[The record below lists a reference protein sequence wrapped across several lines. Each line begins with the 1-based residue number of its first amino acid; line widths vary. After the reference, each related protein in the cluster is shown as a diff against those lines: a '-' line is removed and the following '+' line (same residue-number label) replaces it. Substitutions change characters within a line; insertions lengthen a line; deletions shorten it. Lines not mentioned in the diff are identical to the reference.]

1 MSVEAVMPYLTEFGL
16 ADRVMTFANSSATVE
31 LAAQC
36 VGCQPA
42 QIAKTLSFQTA
53 SGAMLI
59 VTAGDAKID
68 NAKYK
73 AQFHQKAAMLSHEA
87 VEALIGLRVG
97 GVCPFGAKVP
107 VYLDAS
113 LRRFD
118 IVYPAAGDDHSAVRL
133 TPAELETA
141 SNTAGWI
148 DVCKGWNGEVQV

>member
-1 MSVEAVMPYLTEFGL
+1 MSLESVRPSLEAAGF

-42 QIAKTLSFQTA
+42 QIAKSLSFRTA
-53 SGAMLI
+53 EGAVLI

-73 AQFHQKAAMLSHEA
+73 ALFHQKATMLSHDE
-87 VEALIGLRVG
+87 VSDLLGLRVG
-97 GVCPFGAKVP
+97 GVCPFGVSAP
-107 VYLDAS
+107 VFLDIS

-118 IVYPAAGDDHSAVRL
+118 TVYPAAGDDHSAVRL
-133 TPAELETA
+133 TPEELQAA
-141 SNTAGWI
+141 SRAQGWV
-148 DVCKGWNGEVQV
+148 DVCKGWNEV

>member
-1 MSVEAVMPYLTEFGL
+1 MSVEAVMPYLHEFGL
-16 ADRVMTFANSSATVE
+16 ADRVMTFENSSATVE

-42 QIAKTLSFQTA
+42 QIAKTLSFRVGE
-53 SGAMLI
+53 GAVL
-59 VTAGDAKID
+59 VVAAGDAKID

-73 AQFHQKAAMLSHEA
+73 AQFHQKAAMLSHED
-87 VEALIGLRVG
+87 VESLIGLRVG

-107 VYLDAS
+107 VYLDES
-113 LRRFD
+113 LKRFA

-141 SNTAGWI
+141 SRAAGWV
-148 DVCKGWNGEVQV
+148 DVCKGWNEVQA

>member
-1 MSVEAVMPYLTEFGL
+1 MSVEAVMPYLHEFGL
-16 ADRVMTFANSSATVE
+16 ADRVMTFENSSATVE

-42 QIAKTLSFQTA
+42 QIAKTLSFRVGE
-53 SGAMLI
+53 GAVL
-59 VTAGDAKID
+59 VVAAGDAKID

-73 AQFHQKAAMLSHEA
+73 AQFHQKAAMLSHED
-87 VEALIGLRVG
+87 VESLIGLRVG

-107 VYLDAS
+107 VYLDES
-113 LRRFD
+113 LKRFA

-141 SNTAGWI
+141 SRATGWI
-148 DVCKGWNGEVQV
+148 DVCKGWNGV

>member
-1 MSVEAVMPYLTEFGL
+1 MSVEAVMPYLHEFGL
-16 ADRVMTFANSSATVE
+16 AARVMTFENSSATVE

-42 QIAKTLSFQTA
+42 QIAKTLSFKTTE
-53 SGAMLI
+53 GAMLI

-68 NAKYK
+68 NPKYK
-73 AQFHQKAAMLSHEA
+73 AQFHQKAAMLTHEE
-87 VEALIGLRVG
+87 VETLIGLRVG

-107 VYLDAS
+107 VYLDES
-113 LRRFD
+113 LRRFE

-141 SNTAGWI
+141 SKAAGWI
-148 DVCKGWNGEVQV
+148 DVCKGWNEVLA